1 MNYLKNATFTK
12 SIFNKRDLLQDN
24 LPTFVM
30 VGKSN
35 VGKSSFIN
43 ALTNN
48 KKLAKVGSNP
58 GKTRSINYFKINN
71 EIYLVDLPGYG
82 FSKMSLK
89 EKENINKLTNEFLE
103 TNLNI
108 RHIFF
113 LVDIRHQP
121 TENDR
126 AMYDWLAS
134 KEIPCTIIANKAD
147 KLSKTKANEMLA
159 VIRKRL
165 FADNEII
172 AFSSETKTGVQE
184 VLDIIEEVSK
194 I

>member
-1 MNYLKNATFTK
+1 MEYLKNAKFVK
-12 SIFNKRDLLQDN
+12 SIFNNKDLLQDN

-43 ALTNN
+43 TLTNN

-58 GKTRSINYFKINN
+58 GKTRSINYFKIND
-71 EIYLVDLPGYG
+71 EFYLVDLPGYG

-89 EKENINKLTNEFLE
+89 EKENINKLTNNFLE
-103 TNLNI
+103 ENLNI

-126 AMYDWLAS
+126 AMYDWIAS
-134 KEIPCTIIANKAD
+134 KQIPCTIVANKAD
-147 KLSKTKANEMLA
+147 KLSKTKCEEMIQM
-159 VIRKRL
+159 IRKRL
-165 FADNEII
+165 FADSEIV
-172 AFSSETKTGVQE
+172 AFSSEHKIGVE
-184 VLDIIEEVSK
+184 NILK
-194 I
+194 ILSSHN

>member
-1 MNYLKNATFTK
+1 MEYLKNAVFVK
-12 SIFNKRDLLQDN
+12 SIFNNKDLLQDN

-71 EIYLVDLPGYG
+71 EFYLVDLPGYG

-89 EKENINKLTNEFLE
+89 EKENINKLTNRFLE
-103 TNLNI
+103 ENLNI

-113 LVDIRHQP
+113 LVDIRHDP

-126 AMYDWLAS
+126 AMYDWLAE

-147 KLSKTKANEMLA
+147 KLSKTKAEEMLQ

-165 FADNEII
+165 FADSDII
-172 AFSSETKTGVQE
+172 AFSSENKIGVE
-184 VLDIIEEVSK
+184 AVLNILEENK
-194 I
+194 PL